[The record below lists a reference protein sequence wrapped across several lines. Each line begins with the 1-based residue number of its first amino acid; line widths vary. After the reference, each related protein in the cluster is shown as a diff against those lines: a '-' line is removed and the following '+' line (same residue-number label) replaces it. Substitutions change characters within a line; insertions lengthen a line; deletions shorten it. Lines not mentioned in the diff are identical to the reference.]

1 MTFKDI
7 FPGLSRTKV
16 IFQDFPG
23 PGIFKE
29 KNPGL
34 SRRHGNPVYSMP
46 MTSFCALCTVHMLIA
61 KIVPVKYVTIGPR
74 DPPFVTLLVK
84 TLLNKRRCL
93 RKNGRI
99 DEANVLAEKNQS
111 SYLGNS

>member
-1 MTFKDI
+1 MHDFQGYFSWTFQDQSD
-7 FPGLSRTKV
+7 FPGLSRSWNFQGKKSRTFQEAWEPCIQYAYD
-16 IFQDFPG
+16 IF
-23 PGIFKE
+23 
-29 KNPGL
+29 
-34 SRRHGNPVYSMP
+34 
-46 MTSFCALCTVHMLIA
+46 LCTVHMLIA

-84 TLLNKRRCL
+84 TPLNKRRCL